1 MTKEQQ
7 SLTKVDNTEAGIGSS
22 LMSFPLALPIFAASI
37 IGNKAVL
44 CCCIYIPLISK
55 KHQDFRDF

>member
-7 SLTKVDNTEAGIGSS
+7 SLTKVDNAEAGIGSS

-37 IGNKAVL
+37 IGNKATFN
-44 CCCIYIPLISK
+44 IQKASI
-55 KHQDFRDF
+55 KHKDFRDF